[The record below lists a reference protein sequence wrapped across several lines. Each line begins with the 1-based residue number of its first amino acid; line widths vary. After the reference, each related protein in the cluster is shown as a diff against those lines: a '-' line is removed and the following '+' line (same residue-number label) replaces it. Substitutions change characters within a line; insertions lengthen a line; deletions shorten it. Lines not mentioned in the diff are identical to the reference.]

1 MGVYGVD
8 DGDDVVEGG
17 GATTHASHVNILID
31 PIFLRLL
38 YAGFATKSV
47 SHATGIVGTFFVKV
61 GILKG
66 TSIPQFYRCKYIQ
79 RCS

>member
-8 DGDDVVEGG
+8 DGDDVVVGGRG

-31 PIFLRLL
+31 PIFLRPL

-47 SHATGIVGTFFVKV
+47 SHATGIVGTFFF
-61 GILKG
+61 GG
-66 TSIPQFYRCKYIQ
+66 EGWWEF
-79 RCS
+79 